1 MTSQE
6 FNEKYKQYI
15 EPGFEDRGL
24 EIDTPIVT
32 EYLDKVFQD
41 FIKVEGFCFS
51 MIKLKFGY
59 CRFYAEPFS
68 IPTTEVEQEINKLLQ
83 NGK

>member
-6 FNEKYKQYI
+6 FNEKYKAYI
-15 EPGFEDRGL
+15 EPGFERRGL
-24 EIDTPIVT
+24 EIDIPEAT

-41 FIKVEGFCFS
+41 FIKVEGFQFS
-51 MIKLKFGY
+51 MIKSKFNY
-59 CRFYAEPFS
+59 CRFYADPAS
-68 IPTTEVEQEINKLLQ
+68 IPTGEVEEEVNKYLR